1 MADQK
6 ISELTAA
13 TSAASADLLTIV
25 QGGTNK
31 KLTVENFL
39 GNLNSPVVFN
49 QVQNPAN
56 DVQFRG
62 DNDVNT
68 MFVDASTNRVGV
80 GTNTPTEKADVAGN
94 LAISGGFLRFN
105 QSPEVITGS
114 GSNIAVDL
122 TKAISVVSVD
132 GTSSLAIAAGVDG
145 QVKNIVL
152 TTTQTVTVTPTQ
164 RNGYASIALDAAGD
178 SVTLLYLASAWHVI
192 GGSGFTLNS

>member
-68 MFVDASTNRVGV
+68 MFVDASTNRVGF

-94 LAISGGFLRFN
+94 LAISGGYLRLN

-145 QVKNIVL
+145 QVKTIVL
-152 TTTQTVTVTPTQ
+152 TTTQTVTITPTQ
-164 RNGYASIALDAAGD
+164 RNGYASIAVDAAGD

-192 GGSGFTLNS
+192 GGSGFTLNA